1 MTLPIATGK
10 WVIDPTHSSIGFIA
24 KHLGFTKVRGS
35 FEEYSLE
42 VNVGDTLENSS
53 VSTTVNLNSVNTSN
67 ADRDEHLKGA
77 DFLVATKTQQWSLN
91 HHQLLVVQMILKY

>member
-67 ADRDEHLKGA
+67 ADRDEHLKGC
-77 DFLVATKTQQWSLN
+77 
-91 HHQLLVVQMILKY
+91 LLYTSPSPRDRTRSRMPSSA